1 MYIIPLYQSN
11 VQIQFSQ
18 RSCEFNTINSYKFPH
33 TLACKSVTSFE
44 THLLRTGLFSQ
55 PFLPHFQEA
64 KAEIEEHIFKNC
76 NYTCFNVVHYRIKYQ
91 LIINE
96 DFNQNHT
103 HTYIYVEPCR
113 KIFGISY
120 DLIMCQL
127 YVVFV
132 LIIYFC
138 TSSNTCIYIYL
149 ETFNKVYIFFRRL
162 ANFQNSQ
169 EMQPHFN

>member
-11 VQIQFSQ
+11 VRIQFRQ
-18 RSCEFNTINSYKFPH
+18 CSCEFNTINSYKFPH

-76 NYTCFNVVHYRIKYQ
+76 NYTCFNEVHYKIKYQ

-96 DFNQNHT
+96 DFNQNHILYMVKCLL
-103 HTYIYVEPCR
+103 HIYFSLIRQLSKFAKFSMLKIV
-113 KIFGISY
+113 IFGFTTMLNLENLQT
-120 DLIMCQL
+120 LICQK
-127 YVVFV
+127 YAK
-132 LIIYFC
+132 
-138 TSSNTCIYIYL
+138 S
-149 ETFNKVYIFFRRL
+149 
-162 ANFQNSQ
+162 
-169 EMQPHFN
+169 